1 MTLAGMEEEREEKKG
16 VDQEMDDC
24 VGRWSGPRK
33 RMRRCCAHGIAQMD
47 RRDAME
53 LKQSRSCRERSS
65 KARTYRPVELLL
77 ATPSRRTHLVI
88 LAPRVVEDIYRDL
101 LSAGARQYELTERRF
116 LILLCSE
123 LSSSSFCCSS
133 VLSVVLGVSWLNASV
148 ASG

>member
-1 MTLAGMEEEREEKKG
+1 M
-16 VDQEMDDC
+16 
-24 VGRWSGPRK
+24 
-33 RMRRCCAHGIAQMD
+33 QMVQ
-47 RRDAME
+47 AIVE
-53 LKQSRSCRERSS
+53 SS
-65 KARTYRPVELLL
+65 KGTGPLTRPRLESEETYRPIELLS
-77 ATPSRRTHLVI
+77 ATTLVSRTHLVI